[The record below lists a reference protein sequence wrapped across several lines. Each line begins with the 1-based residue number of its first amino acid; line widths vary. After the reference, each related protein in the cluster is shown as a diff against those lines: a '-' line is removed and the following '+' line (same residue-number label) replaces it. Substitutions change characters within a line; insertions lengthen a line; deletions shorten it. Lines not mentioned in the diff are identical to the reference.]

1 MSKIGTEETF
11 VATAE
16 VAEAKARGF
25 FERNSKVIAG
35 AALGVIVLVLGGY
48 GYKQLISAPKEEKA
62 QSVMIDAQYN
72 FERDSFNLALN
83 GGDGSIGFKEIV
95 SKYSGTNAG
104 NGAKLYAGISAL
116 HVGDYEGAIKYLE
129 GFSTDDPLLNARKYG
144 CIGDA
149 KAELEDYANAASFY
163 QKAIDAAP
171 DNEITAPAYLYK
183 LAKVQVIN
191 NKVEEAEN
199 AFQTL
204 ADKFPGTMDALN
216 AEKELAKLQ
225 ASK

>member
-11 VATAE
+11 AAAE
-16 VAEAKARGF
+16 VAESKARGF
-25 FERNSKVIAG
+25 FEKNSKVIAS

-48 GYKQLISAPKEEKA
+48 GYKQLISVPKEEKA
-62 QSVMIDAQYN
+62 QSIMVDAQYY
-72 FERDSFNLALN
+72 FEKDSFNLALN
-83 GGDGSIGFKEIV
+83 GTDGSVGFKEIV
-95 SKYSGTNAG
+95 SKYNGTNAG

-116 HVGDYEGAIKYLE
+116 HLGDFEGAIKYLE

-149 KAELEDYANAASFY
+149 KAELEDFANAANFY

-171 DNEITAPAYLYK
+171 ENEITAPAYLYK

-191 NKVEEAEN
+191 NKVDEAEK
-199 AFQTL
+199 AFETL
-204 ADKFPGTMDALN
+204 ADQFPGTMDAMN